1 MLTESDDLII
11 TLNWLLA
18 LYKQQKKQKQS
29 IKSVRYF
36 KRDIFKD
43 QLTNYNNITVYN
55 FHWLNK

>member
-43 QLTNYNNITVYN
+43 QLTNYNN
-55 FHWLNK
+55 